1 MAGMAAK
8 MLMRG
13 AGKMGNLASKV
24 PGLQSKLGGL
34 GGAALGGA
42 GAAGVMGVPG
52 IPAGPGM
59 QGAVGAP
66 VTERV
71 YIGSIHKR
79 IYWPGTRGEPLPE
92 EPQREPLPEEPQRQW
107 TPTTVTSSFT
117 GMAGAAAVAGGS
129 VVAVSKAPGLFAT
142 WAPTVIF
149 VIGILIILGM
159 VIYYTFYHKKAV
171 KEAGDDIVKEAD
183 EVGDEAKKGAKAIK
197 GEARKLK

>member
-1 MAGMAAK
+1 MAARL
-8 MLMRG
+8 LMRG

-92 EPQREPLPEEPQRQW
+92 EPQRQW

-159 VIYYTFYHKKAV
+159 VLYYTFYRKKAV

-197 GEARKLK
+197 G

>member
-1 MAGMAAK
+1 MAARL
-8 MLMRG
+8 LMRG

-24 PGLQSKLGGL
+24 PGLQSEL
-34 GGAALGGA
+34 GAALGGA

-79 IYWPGTRGEPLPE
+79 IYWPGTRGSPQPE
-92 EPQREPLPEEPQRQW
+92 EPPRQW
-107 TPTTVTSSFT
+107 TPTTVTSSFA
-117 GMAGAAAVAGGS
+117 GMAGAAAITGGG
-129 VVAVSKAPGLFAT
+129 VVAATKAPGLFAT
-142 WAPTVIF
+142 WAPTIAF

-159 VIYYTFYHKKAV
+159 VLYYTFYHKSKVVKAA
-171 KEAGDDIVKEAD
+171 KEVGDDIAD
-183 EVGDEAKKGAKAIK
+183 AADDAAGEAKKAGSALK
-197 GEARKLK
+197 GVGRKFK

>member
-92 EPQREPLPEEPQRQW
+92 EPQRQW
-107 TPTTVTSSFT
+107 TPTTVTSSFA
-117 GMAGAAAVAGGS
+117 GMAGAAAITGGG
-129 VVAVSKAPGLFAT
+129 VVAATKAPGLFAT
-142 WAPTVIF
+142 WAPTIAF

-159 VIYYTFYHKKAV
+159 VLYYTFYHKSKVV

>member
-1 MAGMAAK
+1 MAARL
-8 MLMRG
+8 LMRG

-34 GGAALGGA
+34 GGAA
-42 GAAGVMGVPG
+42 GVMGVPG

-66 VTERV
+66 VTKRI

-79 IYWPGTRGEPLPE
+79 IYWPGTRG
-92 EPQREPLPEEPQRQW
+92 EPLPEEPQRQW

-149 VIGILIILGM
+149 VIGIFIILGM
-159 VIYYTFYHKKAV
+159 VLYYTFYRKKA
-171 KEAGDDIVKEAD
+171 VKEAD